1 MSLPHATGRLQPP
14 PGDVVAAAVAALAAS
29 GDRVVR
35 FSVTGRTFWAKRVG
49 PAKANRWHGLQRA
62 VSRLIPLAILR
73 PTVSPGGPAA
83 LAFEAQRIAAL
94 ALLGVAVPEVV
105 RTGPGWMVLS
115 DVGPTAR
122 TLIDGTEDAA
132 IRERIL
138 LQVLR
143 GLADLHARGG
153 WHGRGL
159 LSDLVP
165 VADGI
170 ALIDLEEGPPEA
182 MARAEWQARDL
193 WLCLGSVARYAW
205 ASDALLDRLFAAY
218 AADAP
223 APALAELRRLARSLR
238 PLRWLLAPFAGRLGR
253 DLRQAIRAAGA
264 LERGL
269 LAAAG
274 EAGLKT
280 PARPDAPR

>member
-1 MSLPHATGRLQPP
+1 MSRPHATGRSQPS
-14 PGDVVAAAVAALAAS
+14 PGDVAAAAEAALAAS

-35 FSVTGRTFWAKRVG
+35 FDVAGRTFWAKRAG

-62 VSRLIPLAILR
+62 ASRLIPLAILR
-73 PTVSPGGPAA
+73 PTVSPGGAAA
-83 LAFEAQRIAAL
+83 LAYEAQRIAAL
-94 ALLGVAVPEVV
+94 ALLGVAVPEVI

-122 TLIDGTEDAA
+122 TLIDGSNDPAM
-132 IRERIL
+132 RERML
-138 LQVLR
+138 LQILR

-165 VADGI
+165 MADGI

-193 WLCLGSVARYAW
+193 WLCLGSVARYEW
-205 ASDALLDRLFAAY
+205 ATDALLDRLFAAY
-218 AADAP
+218 VAVAP
-223 APALAELRRLARSLR
+223 APALAELRRLARRLR
-238 PLRWLLAPFAGRLGR
+238 PLRRLLAPFAGRFGR
-253 DLRQAIRAAGA
+253 DLRQAIRAAGV
-264 LERGL
+264 LDRGL
-269 LAAAG
+269 LSDAG
-274 EAGLKT
+274 DAGLRT
-280 PARPDAPR
+280 PTRPDAPR